1 MNILW
6 TTEKH
11 WIKKGGGIISSNI
24 LVNKLKVMGHDVH
37 VESLEDHAVN
47 GPAPFYI
54 RRYISIKRY
63 IRRLRGVI
71 ERTSPD
77 VIVTQGNIYPWV
89 IDEADR
95 QGIPSALFIRDYHYV
110 CPTAYH
116 GDCPGSC
123 FKCFDIPMILQA
135 PLIHFHQHR
144 KLFSMNKASLVL
156 VNSQFM
162 QNVLFGSMRINAKVV
177 YPPVDDGHVPSSWDP
192 KYVLFMGN
200 GAWKGIDRV
209 LNLAMRHPQFDF
221 VVCGEQHPSKVL
233 RMSLIPNV
241 EYRPWSTQD
250 SAFSGARVVLTPSTW
265 SEPFG
270 RVPIEAGR
278 VGIPTISSDKGGLP
292 EAVGYG
298 GMLVGDDDADWSSS
312 LEKMMTNDYDW
323 EHYSISAVIHSLKF
337 NSDSAAIMLIHHIE
351 GVLS

>member
-6 TTEKH
+6 TTEQYWKND
-11 WIKKGGGIISSNI
+11 GGGMISSNI
-24 LVNKLKVMGHDVH
+24 LVNQLKIMGHDVK
-37 VESLEDHAVN
+37 VESIEDHAITAPV
-47 GPAPFYI
+47 PFYI
-54 RRYISIKRY
+54 RRHLSIKRY
-63 IRRLRGVI
+63 VRRLRRVI
-71 ERTSPD
+71 DRTSPD

-89 IDEADR
+89 LDEATR
-95 QGIPSALFIRDYHYV
+95 RGIPSTVFIRDYHYA

-123 FKCFDIPMILQA
+123 IRCFNLSMLLQA
-135 PLIHFHQHR
+135 PIIHLHQNR
-144 KLFSMNKASLVL
+144 KFRSLDVADLVL

-162 QNVLFGSMRINAKVV
+162 QHHIFSSRGINAKVV
-177 YPPVDDGHVPSSWDP
+177 YPPVDDGHVPKKWDP

-209 LNLAMRHPQFDF
+209 LGLATRHPQFDF
-221 VVCGEQHPSKVL
+221 LVCGEQHPSKVL
-233 RMSLIPNV
+233 RMSLLPNL
-241 EYRPWSTQD
+241 EYRAWSTRD

-278 VGIPTISSDKGGLP
+278 VGIPTISSDKGGLR

-298 GMLVGDDDADWSSS
+298 GMIADDDEDWSKC
-312 LEKMMTNDYDW
+312 LERMMTNDYDW
-323 EHYSISAVIHSLKF
+323 ERFSRSAIIHSLKF
-337 NSDSAAIMLIHHIE
+337 NSETMASMLVHHIE